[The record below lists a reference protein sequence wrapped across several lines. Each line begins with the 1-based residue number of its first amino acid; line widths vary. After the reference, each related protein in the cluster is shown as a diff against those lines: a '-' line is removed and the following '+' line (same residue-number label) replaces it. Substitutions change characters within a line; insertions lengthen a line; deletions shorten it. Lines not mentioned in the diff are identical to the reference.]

1 MLEHRPVL
9 KERLLACAV
18 FGALGIGVLAA
29 SDVMVTGGFDFPST
43 ERSAHADTPNYFQI
57 AAETWSERMMPEA
70 NVQDVA
76 WNEALPLDADYSSY
90 EAETLVGAADDP
102 DARFIAQRQGPT
114 EEELG
119 REIASM
125 YAALP
130 SASDDSA
137 YADEAYAEESHYDD
151 ADSAEAAGV
160 SDGKDASA
168 YANASPW

>member
-29 SDVMVTGGFDFPST
+29 SDVMVTGGFDLPTT
-43 ERSAHADTPNYFQI
+43 ERGAHADTPNYFQI
-57 AAETWSERMMPEA
+57 AAETWSERMNPDA
-70 NVQDVA
+70 QVQNVT
-76 WNEALPLDADYSSY
+76 WNEALPLDADYTSY

-102 DARFIAQRQGPT
+102 DTRFSQYQGPT
-114 EEELG
+114 EEELR
-119 REIASM
+119 REIAEM

-130 SASDDSA
+130 SASDDGA
-137 YADEAYAEESHYDD
+137 YVDDTYAEDGYDDEAAYM
-151 ADSAEAAGV
+151 EATPV

-168 YANASPW
+168 YGNASPW